1 METIYETP
9 VLTAQG
15 VIQTVRNY
23 NYDNNQVI
31 IERQVNGKTV
41 SSETFYMD

>member
-1 METIYETP
+1 MKTVYETP

-23 NYDNNQVI
+23 NYDNNEVI
-31 IERQVNGKTV
+31 IERQINGKTV